1 MSKGSNRRPSQ
12 IKKSDFDDRW
22 DSTFGPVKRD
32 RDLGAWFEDPVLA
45 MTLVQLGQDDA

>member
-32 RDLGAWFEDPVLA
+32 PEGGVLCPNA
-45 MTLVQLGQDDA
+45 GVFHMPKGR